1 MSLIIDQT
9 KSKFFMNT
17 QTTYKTQKPLTADI
31 NNTNSF
37 YMVVRLGSNGLQNV
51 DASPSVRYDDYQEAF
66 QEAERLANKHPNHP
80 RGFAIVKAIAI
91 FRSEVKV
98 IGSLLK

>member
-17 QTTYKTQKPLTADI
+17 QTTYKTQKPLAADI

-37 YMVVRLGSNGLQNV
+37 YMVVRLGGNGLQNV
-51 DASPSVRYDDYQEAF
+51 DASPSVRYDDYNEAF
-66 QEAERLANKHPNHP
+66 QEAERLANKNPTHP

-91 FRSEVKV
+91 YKGEVKV
-98 IGSLLK
+98 SGSLLK